1 MRHYGAI
8 AIENE
13 TITMESKQALN
24 EFLDLI
30 RESDATFH
38 DPDLALDEQGKIDGY
53 QHFFHLLQLAVDFYL
68 FNDPLRPQWMPLAN
82 GNRRIYGDNVDA
94 VYYFTQVRG
103 DQEYI
108 IRGQR
113 FDSCYL
119 SFTLYGGDPRG
130 ELADRVSLSVNHRD
144 IEFDE
149 DGRFEIRLTPNPRGV
164 NQFKIDTDSVSLFTR
179 EYFFDRPASTE
190 SVLHIENVA
199 PQPKAVP
206 LDDAQ
211 LARRIRT
218 MANFFQGTTW
228 VAPLPVEFPINEFL
242 PPFEFDA
249 EQGGWG
255 TVDNI
260 YCMCRFRVR
269 QDQFLKI
276 SFRSPQACYWGLQT
290 WNFLMQSTNSAD
302 YPVCLNKRTIVPEA
316 DGSYVVCL
324 SSRPTSKNWI
334 STAGYREGVIFC
346 RWLLS
351 EAMPETPKAELC
363 AW

>member
-1 MRHYGAI
+1 
-8 AIENE
+8 
-13 TITMESKQALN
+13 MESKQALN

-30 RESDATFH
+30 RESDATFL
-38 DPDLALDEQGKIDGY
+38 DPDMALDEQGKVDGY
-53 QHFFHLLQLAVDFYL
+53 QHYFHLLQLAVDFYL

-82 GNRRIYGDNVDA
+82 RNRRIYGDNVDA

-103 DQEYI
+103 DQEYV

-119 SFTLYGGDPRG
+119 SFTLYGGDPHG

-144 IEFDE
+144 IRFDE
-149 DGRFEIRLTPNPRGV
+149 EGRFEIRLTPNPGDA
-164 NQFKIDTDSVSLFTR
+164 NQFRIDPDSVTLFSR
-179 EYFFDRPASTE
+179 EYFFDRPSSTE
-190 SVLHIENVA
+190 SILQIENSA
-199 PQPKAVP
+199 PQPKALP

-260 YCMCRFRVR
+260 YCMCRFRLR
-269 QDQFLKI
+269 EDQYLKI
-276 SFRSPQACYWGLQT
+276 RFRSPEACYWGLQT
-290 WNFLMQSTNSAD
+290 WNFFMQSTNSVD
-302 YPVCLNKRTIVPEA
+302 YPVCLNKRNIVPEA
-316 DGSYVVCL
+316 DGSYEVCL
-324 SSRPTSKNWI
+324 SSRPATKNWI
-334 STAGYREGVIFC
+334 STAGYSEGIVFC

-351 EAMPETPKAELC
+351 EAMPETPEAELRT
-363 AW
+363 W